1 MGNKSSKTQK
11 QFKHLNNS
19 TFERIDNALAQYYKD
34 CGRDDY
40 YDENGNGKFIVFVHI
55 NQFNEKQIQ
64 LELSDD
70 INTHDRSFIKM
81 DSQFPLIYEPTNKN
95 HNSRNDEIFNILKHC
110 YKTGEPP
117 QQNNANRIEH
127 LLQLSS
133 KTHNKFILKWYHI
146 ENAIKQELYD
156 KISSK
161 FMQMVNGKK
170 RYNDIDQLLNELK
183 KKMNIDENELNY
195 LKQLIKRAKTCFYP
209 EKKQKYSKEN
219 TRLVSDILSVHNCFL
234 FSNFHFKQL
243 DINDLKGLSIN

>member
-1 MGNKSSKTQK
+1 MSAASLPQLQNFTEARLWKLNIDQLQRCCRREGLSWRRLPRLGRKITYIDLLMRHKIVEMNMNNQK
-11 QFKHLNNS
+11 AANVPPNEI
-19 TFERIDNALAQYYKD
+19 ER
-34 CGRDDY
+34 
-40 YDENGNGKFIVFVHI
+40 
-55 NQFNEKQIQ
+55 
-64 LELSDD
+64 
-70 INTHDRSFIKM
+70 
-81 DSQFPLIYEPTNKN
+81 
-95 HNSRNDEIFNILKHC
+95 
-110 YKTGEPP
+110 
-117 QQNNANRIEH
+117 
-127 LLQLSS
+127 LLQLSLKS
-133 KTHNKFILKWYHI
+133 PNIFILQWSHI